1 MKESQQIAAEHGD
14 LAAHA
19 HQAGAERH
27 GKEDHLTGHESSRQ
41 ALEHSNQA
49 YIRGQQEHERTRTA
63 AASKGTSHEAS
74 EQDIAARAYGLWQG
88 RGCPEGSPERDWF
101 QAVEEMRSGR

>member
-1 MKESQQIAAEHGD
+1 MKESQQIAAEHRD

-19 HQAGAERH
+19 HQAGAESH
-27 GKEDHLTGHESSRQ
+27 GKEDHLTGHEISRQ

-49 YIRGQQEHERTRTA
+49 YVRGKQEHERTRTA
-63 AASKGTSHEAS
+63 AGSKGTTHEAS
-74 EQDIAARAYGLWQG
+74 EQGIAARAYALWQG
-88 RGCPEGSPERDWF
+88 RGCPEGSPEEDWF